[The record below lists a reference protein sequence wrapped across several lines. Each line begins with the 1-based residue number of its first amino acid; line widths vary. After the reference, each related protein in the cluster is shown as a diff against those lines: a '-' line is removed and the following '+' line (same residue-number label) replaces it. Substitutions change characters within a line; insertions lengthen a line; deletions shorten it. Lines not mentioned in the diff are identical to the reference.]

1 MRRYVYRDH
10 RLCTMPR
17 RREVREPVL
26 RELNERPERVM
37 TQIQMPIMPTPT
49 RMPDRFD
56 MMHTS
61 MDMYSMVFES
71 VEFTTLMWIEEHADR
86 DMATSVGH
94 YNVFTSYFQV
104 PQGMELP
111 HAELLNDGHSFHDEY
126 TEAYRGLD
134 GEAYYR
140 YRMME
145 LQRRL
150 DHLEEKNII
159 LPQEEIDAIRDDVRR
174 HFDDELFEV
183 K

>member
-17 RREVREPVL
+17 RREIREPVL
-26 RELNERPERVM
+26 RELNERPAQVM
-37 TQIQMPIMPTPT
+37 TEVRMSIMPTQ
-49 RMPDRFD
+49 MPSWSHET
-56 MMHTS
+56 MEV
-61 MDMYSMVFES
+61 YGMVFES
-71 VEFTTLMWIEEHADR
+71 IEFTTLMWIQEHEDR
-86 DMATSVGH
+86 DMMTSVGH

-111 HAELLNDGHSFHDEY
+111 NCELMNDGHSFHDEY

-150 DHLEEKNII
+150 DALERDNII
-159 LPQEEIDAIRDDVRR
+159 LPQEEVEAIRADVRR
-174 HFDDELFEV
+174 HFDDELFHVE
-183 K
+183 